1 MLLFPSLMQLQACTL
16 EKTKE
21 TKIFTKRSWFSCNKK
36 LETLRLKKIYSAS
49 VTTVIYYMHCITYV
63 LEKWTTVVVSMHN
76 VRRSRFTLSRVCES
90 CLACQ
95 HFISIYFVNLLTIF
109 CFSIR
114 MPIDTCSNI
123 YLENSQKLFSF
134 LREDK
139 PSLSSLVSHLSQL
152 PHSRHVLHFRS
163 STKLPRNA
171 RENIRWKTGTFQK
184 FNI

>member
-1 MLLFPSLMQLQACTL
+1 
-16 EKTKE
+16 
-21 TKIFTKRSWFSCNKK
+21 
-36 LETLRLKKIYSAS
+36 
-49 VTTVIYYMHCITYV
+49 MHCITYV

-76 VRRSRFTLSRVCES
+76 VRRSRFTLSRACES

-109 CFSIR
+109 RFSIR

-123 YLENSQKLFSF
+123 YLKNSQKLFSF

-163 STKLPRNA
+163 STKLSTQRA
-171 RENIRWKTGTFQK
+171 RKYPLKNRYVPKVTLEELRWV
-184 FNI
+184 